1 MVINR
6 ARVFWFRDIYYPSVF
21 VISKIFLYFALL
33 KQSSILML
41 SVSDIILDNPFR
53 VLGVYANSSYRE
65 IVASISKATKFLE
78 VGRQVDYPLDLPM
91 VKDFYVK
98 SKLTHSLE
106 DLDNALALL
115 SNSEERL
122 KYAQFWFLRITPLDD
137 EAFDVL
143 FSGKPNHA
151 LSVWDREDNLS
162 SLQNRVIIYLWKCD
176 FKLALQNAEKLYN
189 KYSDEFLKAVDSKGT
204 LVKSANDLI
213 QSFIDTLLVYI
224 TPSKLLEYIPSP
236 VWLDCIIPT
245 ISDDTLAKINSA
257 IKDTQDL
264 LDILNS
270 EGVKSLPTTVKSGIG
285 DKLIIDTKDEYHLLL
300 KVVSPDDL
308 RLQLVSD
315 RLANMLYECSIDEYN
330 LRKFSPDYSI
340 NLLQEAL
347 NLSNNSMDKE
357 EINSKIAL
365 FQKKAAKLY
374 RPQYTPPKD
383 DSEIGCLLTLLGA
396 FFIFLMMI
404 FSNRC

>member
-1 MVINR
+1 
-6 ARVFWFRDIYYPSVF
+6 
-21 VISKIFLYFALL
+21 
-33 KQSSILML
+33 ML
-41 SVSDIILDNPFR
+41 SVSDIILNNPFR

-65 IVASISKATKFLE
+65 IVATICKATKFME
-78 VGRQVDYPLDLPM
+78 VGRKIDYPIDVRK
-91 VKDFYVK
+91 VKNLNVK
-98 SKLTHSLE
+98 SSLTHSLE

-115 SNSEERL
+115 SNSEDRL
-122 KYAQFWFLRITPLDD
+122 KYAQFWFLRMTPLDD

-151 LSVWDREDNLS
+151 IYVWNREDNLS

-176 FKLALQNAEKLYN
+176 FKSALQNAAKLYN

-213 QSFIDTLLVYI
+213 QTFVDTLVEYI
-224 TPSKLLEYIPSP
+224 TPNKLLEYIPSP

-285 DKLIIDTKDEYHLLL
+285 DKLIIDKR
-300 KVVSPDDL
+300 V
-308 RLQLVSD
+308 
-315 RLANMLYECSIDEYN
+315 
-330 LRKFSPDYSI
+330 
-340 NLLQEAL
+340 
-347 NLSNNSMDKE
+347 
-357 EINSKIAL
+357 
-365 FQKKAAKLY
+365 
-374 RPQYTPPKD
+374 
-383 DSEIGCLLTLLGA
+383 
-396 FFIFLMMI
+396 FL
-404 FSNRC
+404 

>member
-1 MVINR
+1 M
-6 ARVFWFRDIYYPSVF
+6 ASVPEI
-21 VISKIFLYFALL
+21 VLN
-33 KQSSILML
+33 
-41 SVSDIILDNPFR
+41 NPFR

-65 IVASISKATKFLE
+65 IVATISKATKFME
-78 VGRQVDYPLDLPM
+78 VGKKVDYPLDLPR
-91 VKDFYVK
+91 VKNLKVK
-98 SKLTHSLE
+98 SNFSHSLE
-106 DLDNALALL
+106 DLDNALAMI

-151 LSVWDREDNLS
+151 LSVWNREDNLS

-213 QSFIDTLLVYI
+213 QTFVETLVEYI
-224 TPSKLLEYIPSP
+224 TPNKLLEYIPSP

-285 DKLIIDTKDEYHLLL
+285 DKLIIDTKNEYHLLL
-300 KVVSPDDL
+300 KVVSPDDP

-330 LRKFSPDYSI
+330 LRKFSPKYSI
-340 NLLQEAL
+340 DLLQNAL
-347 NLSNNSMDKE
+347 TLANNSMDKE

-365 FQKKAAKLY
+365 FQKKAEKTKWDN
-374 RPQYTPPKD
+374 PSD
-383 DSEIGCLLTLLGA
+383 DGELSDGCILIMVMIVILGILFYASLLGGW
-396 FFIFLMMI
+396 
-404 FSNRC
+404 SGSH

>member
-1 MVINR
+1 M
-6 ARVFWFRDIYYPSVF
+6 ASVPE
-21 VISKIFLYFALL
+21 
-33 KQSSILML
+33 
-41 SVSDIILDNPFR
+41 IILNNPFR

-78 VGRQVDYPLDLPM
+78 VGKQVDYPLDLPR
-91 VKDFYVK
+91 VKNMNVE
-98 SKLTHSLE
+98 SNLSHSLE
-106 DLDNALALL
+106 DLDNALAML

-143 FSGKPNHA
+143 FSGSFDYA
-151 LSVWDREDNLS
+151 LTVWDREDNLS

-176 FKLALQNAEKLYN
+176 FKSALQNAAKLYN

-213 QSFIDTLLVYI
+213 QLFIDTLLGYI
-224 TPSKLLEYIPSP
+224 TPSYLLECIPSP
-236 VWLDCIIPT
+236 VWLDYLIPT

-257 IKDTQDL
+257 IKDTHDL

-300 KVVSPDDL
+300 KVVSPDDP

-330 LRKFSPDYSI
+330 IRKFSPNYSI
-340 NLLQEAL
+340 RLLQEAL
-347 NLSNNSMDKE
+347 NLSDNSMDKE

>member
-1 MVINR
+1 MS
-6 ARVFWFRDIYYPSVF
+6 SVPE
-21 VISKIFLYFALL
+21 
-33 KQSSILML
+33 
-41 SVSDIILDNPFR
+41 IILNNPFR

-65 IVASISKATKFLE
+65 IVAGISKATKFLE
-78 VGRQVDYPLDLPM
+78 VGRKVDYPLDLPK
-91 VKDFYVK
+91 VKNLNVK
-98 SKLTHSLE
+98 SKLKHSLE
-106 DLDNALALL
+106 DLDNALAMI

-122 KYAQFWFLRITPLDD
+122 KYAQFWFLRMTSLDA
-137 EAFDVL
+137 EAFEVL

-151 LSVWDREDNLS
+151 LSVWNREDNLS

-176 FKLALQNAEKLYN
+176 FKLALQNAAKLYN

-245 ISDDTLAKINSA
+245 ISDNTLAKLNKA
-257 IKDTQDL
+257 IQDNKDL
-264 LDILNS
+264 LDILNT
-270 EGVKSLPTTVKSGIG
+270 EGVKALPTTVKSGIG
-285 DKLIIDTKDEYHLLL
+285 DKLIIDTKNEYHLLL
-300 KVVSPDDL
+300 KVVSPDDP

-330 LRKFSPDYSI
+330 IRKFSPNYSI
-340 NLLQEAL
+340 HLLQEAL

-365 FQKKAAKLY
+365 FQKKAEKFQSEQNNQSGGEFEGCAKFILVILIS
-374 RPQYTPPKD
+374 QL
-383 DSEIGCLLTLLGA
+383 IWA
-396 FFIFLMMI
+396 FIVFII
-404 FSNRC
+404 EHC

>member
-1 MVINR
+1 M
-6 ARVFWFRDIYYPSVF
+6 ASVPE
-21 VISKIFLYFALL
+21 
-33 KQSSILML
+33 
-41 SVSDIILDNPFR
+41 IILDNPFR

-65 IVASISKATKFLE
+65 IVACISKATKFLE
-78 VGRQVDYPLDLPM
+78 VGRRVDYPLDLPM

-122 KYAQFWFLRITPLDD
+122 KYAQFWFLRMTSLDD

-143 FSGKPNHA
+143 FSGSFDYA
-151 LSVWDREDNLS
+151 LTVWDREDNLS

-176 FKLALQNAEKLYN
+176 FKSALQNAAKLYN
-189 KYSDEFLKAVDSKGT
+189 KYFDEFLKAVDSKGT

-224 TPSKLLEYIPSP
+224 TPSKLLKYIPSP

-270 EGVKSLPTTVKSGIG
+270 EGVKSLPTTLKSGIG
-285 DKLIIDTKDEYHLLL
+285 DKLIIDTKDDYHLLL
-300 KVVSPDDL
+300 KVVPSDDP

-330 LRKFSPDYSI
+330 IRKFSPNYSI
-340 NLLQEAL
+340 NLLQNAL
-347 NLSNNSMDKE
+347 TLSNNSMDKE

-365 FQKKAAKLY
+365 FQKKGGKLQPKQNNQSGGEFEGCAKVILLIL
-374 RPQYTPPKD
+374 
-383 DSEIGCLLTLLGA
+383 IGHLFGV
-396 FFIFLMMI
+396 FLI
-404 FSNRC
+404 YLIEHC

>member
-1 MVINR
+1 MGET
-6 ARVFWFRDIYYPSVF
+6 F
-21 VISKIFLYFALL
+21 
-33 KQSSILML
+33 
-41 SVSDIILDNPFR
+41 
-53 VLGVYANSSYRE
+53 
-65 IVASISKATKFLE
+65 
-78 VGRQVDYPLDLPM
+78 
-91 VKDFYVK
+91 
-98 SKLTHSLE
+98 
-106 DLDNALALL
+106 
-115 SNSEERL
+115 ERL
-122 KYAQFWFLRITPLDD
+122 AEELVDKYLAPQIELETRVKHIKLLMQNTNMSMD

-151 LSVWDREDNLS
+151 LSVWNREDNLS

-176 FKLALQNAEKLYN
+176 FKSALQNAEKLYN

-245 ISDDTLAKINSA
+245 ISDNTLAKLNKA
-257 IKDTQDL
+257 IQDNKDL
-264 LDILNS
+264 LDILNT

-300 KVVSPDDL
+300 KVVSPDDP

-340 NLLQEAL
+340 HLLQEAL

>member
-1 MVINR
+1 MS
-6 ARVFWFRDIYYPSVF
+6 SVPE
-21 VISKIFLYFALL
+21 
-33 KQSSILML
+33 
-41 SVSDIILDNPFR
+41 IILDNPFR
-53 VLGVYANSSYRE
+53 VLGVYANSLYRE

-78 VGRQVDYPLDLPM
+78 VGKKIDYPLDLPR
-91 VKDFYVK
+91 VKNLKVK
-98 SKLTHSLE
+98 SKLSHSLE
-106 DLDNALALL
+106 DLDNALAMI

-122 KYAQFWFLRITPLDD
+122 KYAQFWFLRMTSLDD

-151 LSVWDREDNLS
+151 LSVWNREDNLS

-176 FKLALQNAEKLYN
+176 FKSALQNAEKLYN

-213 QSFIDTLLVYI
+213 QLFIDTLLVYI
-224 TPSKLLEYIPSP
+224 TPSKLLECIPSP

-245 ISDDTLAKINSA
+245 ISDNTLAKINSA

-270 EGVKSLPTTVKSGIG
+270 EGVKSLPTTLKSGIG

-300 KVVSPDDL
+300 KVVSPDDP

-330 LRKFSPDYSI
+330 LRKFSPNYSI
-340 NLLQEAL
+340 RLLQEAL

-365 FQKKAAKLY
+365 FQKKAEKIKEDNPSSGEDETGCFYTILVWIIITLY
-374 RPQYTPPKD
+374 LICTVITKK
-383 DSEIGCLLTLLGA
+383 
-396 FFIFLMMI
+396 
-404 FSNRC
+404 